1 MTNPK
6 RRIENFSRFGVRPRL
21 ALAEQAGLTLDRGI
35 LLNAFL
41 ETSAP
46 DIYAAGD
53 IARIVPVRKSS
64 PSTACWIKCARKPRI
79 GAQL

>member
-6 RRIENFSRFGVRPRL
+6 RRIENFTRFGVRPRL
-21 ALAEQAGLTLDRGI
+21 ALAEQTGLRLDRGI

-53 IARIVPVRKSS
+53 IARIFRRQR
-64 PSTACWIKCARKPRI
+64 TCAQI
-79 GAQL
+79 